1 MAGRF
6 FAAIVLV
13 LLAGI
18 AASAPVLA
26 NVARTS
32 EATSGKSLTPAP
44 DIAFAHPGY
53 ENFYF
58 APILL
63 SVPACNRLMFS
74 RCA

>member
-32 EATSGKSLTPAP
+32 EATSGFSLSCGPRISP
-44 DIAFAHPGY
+44 R
-53 ENFYF
+53 
-58 APILL
+58 
-63 SVPACNRLMFS
+63 SCRLRYYS
-74 RCA
+74 GITGITVTVQ